1 LTPVEIERKPGAD
14 TSGMLLFK
22 VSFQT
27 SDFKPLKI
35 GPRSSFDFRVA
46 KTPDG
51 FKVVDLPPQIP

>member
-1 LTPVEIERKPGAD
+1 
-14 TSGMLLFK
+14 MLLFK